1 MKESRLLHA
10 YCLRIATGIAKQSKS
25 KVIASSNLSALINV
39 NQNIKTTW
47 LQTGSKKSL
56 KSQKQLQTKTTTLSQ
71 VMVYGDGDGF
81 LTIRNF
87 WQFVVLY

>member
-47 LQTGSKKSL
+47 LQTGSKKS
-56 KSQKQLQTKTTTLSQ
+56 
-71 VMVYGDGDGF
+71 
-81 LTIRNF
+81 
-87 WQFVVLY
+87 